1 MLRMLHDMTGRGRLQ
16 YGLLDDENRVIRWL
30 DYPPANGRYITRR
43 VLTPARAVP
52 TIETYGAARW

>member
-1 MLRMLHDMTGRGRLQ
+1 MLRMLHHMTGPGRLQ

-30 DYPPANGRYITRR
+30 DYPPANSRYITRKLPR
-43 VLTPARAVP
+43 KRAARP